1 MNNIIETAGVFIT
14 LAALMAIGQLLMAL
28 TP

>member
-28 TP
+28 AP